1 MKVNKDGTIASLGQE
16 RSPQEAEKA
25 TKTKTIAPKNLDK
38 TKSAETS
45 KPTDYEVNL
54 SQGSKEL
61 KQAYEKAFSI
71 AKNTPEVR
79 EEKVRELKEKISKGL
94 YRIDSGAVA
103 DGILKE
109 AIKDH
114 LATRE

>member
-1 MKVNKDGTIASLGQE
+1 MKVNKDGTIASLGHE
-16 RSPQEAEKA
+16 SSPQETEKA
-25 TKTKTIAPKNLDK
+25 KKTIAPKNLDK
-38 TKSAETS
+38 TKYAETS

-61 KQAYEKAFSI
+61 KQAYEKAFSV